1 MLIYPN
7 VALTMANKPEEKLEM
22 NHPKS
27 QSTLF
32 NRMLSFKLNTAG
44 FSQEITLF
52 AAIHLRPMAGNM
64 LSIEVIPQELM
75 CRPTELLR
83 TKHELQRQE
92 SAQLSRVIECKPSTI
107 QMKVKYV

>member
-7 VALTMANKPEEKLEM
+7 VALKIANKPEEELEI
-22 NHPKS
+22 NDPKR
-27 QSTLF
+27 QYTLS
-32 NRMLSFKLNTAG
+32 NRILSFQLITAD